1 MPAARKW
8 ERIEDLAVLHL
19 YRGKVARDS
28 REVAA
33 LACCVGTEPA
43 VNRRAD
49 TGVRGARP
57 GQPIQARQLEGY
69 RTNPVGVG
77 RVPRRPDSNSGGG
90 AAGIPGDT
98 EQVFNGAA
106 VVCISSKARMLWIY
120 SAFMDCI
127 MAYKMP

>member
-19 YRGKVARDS
+19 YRGKVAHDS

-33 LACCVGTEPA
+33 LAAALE
-43 VNRRAD
+43 RSRKSI
-49 TGVRGARP
+49 GAR
-57 GQPIQARQLEGY
+57 IQAFAGLDPA
-69 RTNPVGVG
+69 NPYKPSSQGHRAHAVGVG
-77 RVPRRPDSNSGGG
+77 RVPRRPDGDRGGG
-90 AAGIPGDT
+90 AAGVPGDT
-98 EQVFNGAA
+98 EPVFDGAA

-127 MAYKMP
+127 MAYKML